1 MKKRCLLM
9 WTIYEVFLEK
19 NTYLFGSVGSWLWHM
34 GSSFLTR
41 DQTQAPRIGSVE
53 S

>member
-1 MKKRCLLM
+1 M

-19 NTYLFGSVGSWLWHM
+19 NSNLFGFVGSWLWHM
-34 GSSFLTR
+34 WPSLLTR
-41 DQTQAPRIGSVE
+41 DQTQAPHIGSKE